1 MKNEATMT
9 AYDRWLQADKT
20 KTAFW
25 TEHSQAWSPEVD
37 ATYNKL
43 RDESENLFNI
53 YCAEAT
59 GKTVAQVAADIS
71 EKMHSARD

>member
-25 TEHSQAWSPEVD
+25 TEHQQDWSPEVD
-37 ATYNKL
+37 ATYVKL

-59 GKTVAQVAADIS
+59 GKTVTQVAEVIG